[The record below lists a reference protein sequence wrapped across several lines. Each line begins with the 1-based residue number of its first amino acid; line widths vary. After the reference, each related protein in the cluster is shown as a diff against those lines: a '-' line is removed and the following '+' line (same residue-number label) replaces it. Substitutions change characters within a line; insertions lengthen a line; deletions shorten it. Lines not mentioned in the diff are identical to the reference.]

1 MLEINKLVDLIEAS
15 QAVYGSLTTTP
26 SLKSVL
32 TSDSDHG
39 GADFTEKEANAFVER
54 YEIAAPLESKP
65 SGFQAILFKDKID
78 NKYVFA
84 IRGSEQLA
92 QDFIYADVGDIG
104 EYGYAAAQAVDMYRY
119 WKKLTTSAL
128 AAVDYT
134 QTEITQLYLL
144 THPLLGTSNIVA
156 SAADYIALVNSLK
169 TDVGIGAISSTQKV
183 EVTGHSL
190 GGNLA
195 NVFASMFPAN
205 IDQVVT
211 INAPSLNG
219 GLGNIQGY
227 GVTAQDLLALMGFS
241 QVDQSKITSVTSE
254 GDLVHLTSGSQIGSV
269 VNISQE
275 VGHQPIDGLS
285 NNHSVING
293 LDSLNLMGLFS
304 TLDPSQKNHPG
315 GILSDFMRASS
326 NQTIDTFE
334 NMLDGL
340 RKILLGDSYTTKIA
354 AGSKNDIEARNEL
367 YNNIDELRDR
377 IINGDLNYLV
387 GNVNFIK
394 SSADVS
400 SAKQSYDQFLSLYYL
415 TPFVLSGKDSDL
427 KFFDLGL
434 YQAWYSD
441 KSLSAADRNNG
452 KANFSDRWYED
463 RASMLRAQISRNTY
477 DTESDTHTNNNP
489 YTIYFHD
496 EASNTDVKSEAN
508 IHPAYENSDISFG
521 DDLNNSLTGTF
532 FNDRLYGGL
541 GNDTLKGM
549 EGHDYIEGGGGDDLI
564 YGGDGSDQLY
574 GNTGDDQLVGEG
586 GNDILMGGQGNDTY
600 IFTGQFGRDI
610 IKDSDGNGSI
620 VINGATLSQL
630 TQSAK
635 DSIVY
640 YDNIDNPTKKAI
652 VIDEGNTKSLIIS
665 TVTKSGNKIIDSG
678 NSVTIKNWSDGS
690 LGINLNDAQTPVNVI
705 TNTLNGDNNS
715 NALYAASKSP
725 YQDLTYA
732 PPITIDGGDG
742 DDFIEGSWGGDNL
755 YGGKG
760 NDWIDAGST
769 YYYNALYPPTATD
782 PTFENQGHDFID
794 GGEGD
799 DVITGRSSDS
809 VWHGGKGRDMLL
821 ANTVMTF
828 GVMNM
833 KEGDNFSK
841 QYMPEL
847 NNTQAGRELAVDYKW
862 RDLLHYAEADYKIY
876 ANKNG
881 GITTYSYSAW
891 AGFTPGTYQ
900 GNSSAGSAWTYNFN
914 FQGTPLHLPS
924 ETNGAGVVTYNY
936 QPVLG
941 NITLN
946 YSNASKNPAVVN
958 ADWKTYL
965 MTFAIPNDEMD
976 LLVNGDTYITLFGD
990 EGDDLLVGWEG
1001 KDELYGGAD
1010 NDALWG
1016 GAGDDLLDGGDG
1028 NDTLAGEAGSDT
1040 IIGGKGNDVVVGDV
1054 DDTQGDVIYGGEG
1067 NDTLTNVNLS
1077 VFLMTNNSPDTSSS
1091 FFMPK
1096 AA

>member
-1 MLEINKLVDLIEAS
+1 MTINNIGTLGKLISTAQAAYGILSKDGLLDDLKN
-15 QAVYGSLTTTP
+15 T
-26 SLKSVL
+26 
-32 TSDSDHG
+32 DH
-39 GADFTEKEANAFVER
+39 GADFTDKEAQDFIDQYKV
-54 YEIAAPLESKP
+54 ISPTVSFF
-65 SGFQAILFKDKID
+65 SGFQSVVFQDKQTGKKIL
-78 NKYVFA
+78 A
-84 IRGSEQLA
+84 IRGSEQLG
-92 QDFIYADVGDIG
+92 QDFIWADGQDIATSG
-104 EYGYAAAQAVDMYRY
+104 FARNQAVDLYRY
-119 WKKLTTSAL
+119 WKMLTATEHSAVTYSADEINTLYRMTHDSVIDEFTFSTS
-128 AAVDYT
+128 
-134 QTEITQLYLL
+134 
-144 THPLLGTSNIVA
+144 
-156 SAADYIALVNSLK
+156 DYISLQ
-169 TDVGIGAISSTQKV
+169 TSLSHDVGLGAIAPG
-183 EVTGHSL
+183 EIIDVTGHSL

-195 NVFASMFPAN
+195 YVFASMFPDN
-205 IDQVVT
+205 IGEVVT
-211 INAPSLNG
+211 INAPGIDRLIFNG
-219 GLGNIQGY
+219 QANLL
-227 GVTAQDLLALMGFS
+227 DLGFS
-241 QVDQSKITSVTSE
+241 QVDSSKITSIDAE
-254 GDLVHLTSGSQIGSV
+254 GDLVHYVSGIQPGTII
-269 VNISQE
+269 NISQE

-304 TLDPSQKNHPG
+304 TLDPSQANNPS
-315 GILSDFMRASS
+315 GILTDIMRASS
-326 NQTIDTFE
+326 NEKIDTFE

-340 RKILLGDSYTTKIA
+340 RKILLGSSYTEKTT
-354 AGSKNDIEARNEL
+354 AGSKNDIEVRNEL
-367 YNNIDELRDR
+367 YNNIDELNER
-377 IINGDLNYLV
+377 ITKGNLQNLV
-387 GNVNFIK
+387 GKVVFRTAKNVEDPQQDY
-394 SSADVS
+394 S
-400 SAKQSYDQFLSLYYL
+400 QFLALYYL
-415 TPFVLSGKDSDL
+415 TPFVLEAPESLLKTFDTDLYESWRSDT
-427 KFFDLGL
+427 
-434 YQAWYSD
+434 A
-441 KSLSAADRNNG
+441 LSAEDRNNG
-452 KANFSDRWYED
+452 TANFSDSWYQD
-463 RASMLRAQISRNTY
+463 RTAELSALLARNTADSDL
-477 DTESDTHTNNNP
+477 DTTTNQTNYVSYRDANENVIV
-489 YTIYFHD
+489 T
-496 EASNTDVKSEAN
+496 SEPSSW
-508 IHPAYENSDISFG
+508 IFKPLEIVRFG
-521 DDLNNSLTGTF
+521 DTADNEISGYQN
-532 FNDRLYGGL
+532 NDRLYGGL

-549 EGHDYIEGGGGDDLI
+549 DGHDYLEGGAGNDLL
-564 YGGDGSDQLY
+564 YGGEGTDQLY
-574 GNTGDDQLVGEG
+574 GGAGDDQLVGEG
-586 GNDILMGGQGNDTY
+586 GNDLLFGGEGNDTY
-600 IFTGQFGRDI
+600 TFTGQFGRDI